1 MFWVGPLSEPPSGW
15 LNQGATMSRVVESDS
30 SRLIRQHRNTV
41 TRAAALTAVGGV
53 LFGYD
58 TGVVGGVLPNIA
70 SDFALKTPFDKGLV
84 VAILLAGAAVGA
96 LAAGRIADQ
105 LGRRRTIF
113 ITSVVFVVGLL
124 LSALAPDLWTFW
136 IGRFV
141 IGLGVGSTSF
151 VVPLYIGEI
160 APPARRGAL
169 VSLNQLSITMGIL
182 VSQLVAYFLAGHGD
196 WRVSVGLALIPAV
209 ILGLGIVREPESPA
223 WLVRQGREDE
233 ARAVLHQLR
242 DSKEEIDD
250 EIHNV
255 KQVAREQGKS
265 SVRDLLDGSL
275 RPALLLGVSLAVI
288 QQITGIN
295 TVIYF
300 APTVL
305 QEAGLG
311 RSASLLALVIV
322 GVTNV
327 VLTVAAIRYLDR
339 VGRRPLL
346 IWGMVGMIIGLAAL
360 SIAFAIGV
368 HGGAGAVFATVALA
382 FYVGAFAISLGPV
395 VWLLI
400 AEIYPLRVRGQA
412 ASIATMANWT
422 ANLVVA
428 VSYLSIISAI
438 GRTGTFV
445 TYGIITV
452 LSLVYVIRKVPET
465 KGLSLSEIEAQVA
478 SPAS

>member
-1 MFWVGPLSEPPSGW
+1 
-15 LNQGATMSRVVESDS
+15 MSQLAESDS
-30 SRLIRQHRNTV
+30 ARLHQKHRNAV

-70 SDFALKTPFDKGLV
+70 SDFSLTSPFDKGLV
-84 VAILLAGAAVGA
+84 VAILLAGASIGA
-96 LAAGRIADQ
+96 LVAGRIADQ
-105 LGRRRTIF
+105 LGRRYTILL
-113 ITSVVFVVGLL
+113 TSVVFVVGLL
-124 LSALAPDLWTFW
+124 ISSLAPQLWLFW

-160 APPARRGAL
+160 APPERRGAL
-169 VSLNQLSITMGIL
+169 VSLNQLSVTIGIL
-182 VSQLVAYFLAGHGD
+182 VSELVAYFLAGHGD
-196 WRVSVGLALIPAV
+196 WRFSVGLALLPAV
-209 ILGLGIVREPESPA
+209 VLGIGVISEPESPA
-223 WLVRQGREDE
+223 WLVRQNREDD
-233 ARAVLHQLR
+233 ARRVLATLR
-242 DSKEEIDD
+242 DSDQAIEDEID
-250 EIHNV
+250 NV
-255 KQVAREQGKS
+255 KAVAAEEQKGS
-265 SVRDLLDGSL
+265 IAELLDARL
-275 RPALLLGVSLAVI
+275 RPALMLGVMLAII

-311 RSASLLALVIV
+311 KSASLLALVIV

-327 VLTVAAIRYLDR
+327 VMTLVAIRFLDR

-346 IWGMVGMIIGLAAL
+346 IWGMVGMIVGILALAAT
-360 SIAFAIGV
+360 FAIGI
-368 HGGAGAVFATVALA
+368 HGNGAIFATIALA
-382 FYVGAFAISLGPV
+382 FYVGAFAVSLGPV

-400 AEIYPLRVRGQA
+400 AEIFPLRVRGQA
-412 ASIATMANWT
+412 ASIATMANWA

-428 VSYLSIISAI
+428 VSYLSIIAAI

-445 TYGIITV
+445 TYGVITA
-452 LSLVYVIRKVPET
+452 LSLIYVIKMVPET
-465 KGLSLSEIEAQVA
+465 NGLSLTEVEKQLAPSHD
-478 SPAS
+478 

>member
-1 MFWVGPLSEPPSGW
+1 MVQTEESSISG
-15 LNQGATMSRVVESDS
+15 SVK
-30 SRLIRQHRNTV
+30 QHRNAV
-41 TRAAALTAVGGV
+41 TKAAALTALGGI

-58 TGVVGGVLPNIA
+58 TGVVGGVLPNI
-70 SDFALKTPFDKGLV
+70 SKSFALVSPFDKGLV

-96 LAAGRIADQ
+96 LVAGRVADQ
-105 LGRRRTIF
+105 LGRKRAIF
-113 ITSVVFVVGLL
+113 ITSIVFVVGLL
-124 LSALAPDLWTFW
+124 ASSLAPSLGVFW
-136 IGRFV
+136 ISRFI

-160 APPARRGAL
+160 APPERRGGL
-169 VSLNQLSITMGIL
+169 VSLNQLSITIGIL

-196 WRVSVGLALIPAV
+196 WRVSVGLALLPAV
-209 ILGLGIVREPESPA
+209 VLGLGIIREPESPA

-233 ARAVLHQLR
+233 ARDVLRQLR
-242 DSKEEIDD
+242 DSDDVIDD
-250 EIHNV
+250 EIDNV
-255 KQVAREQGKS
+255 RQVAREESKGTLG
-265 SVRDLLDGSL
+265 DLVDSRL
-275 RPALLLGVSLAVI
+275 RPALILGVTLAVI

-327 VLTVAAIRYLDR
+327 VMTIVAVRYLDR
-339 VGRRPLL
+339 TGRRPLL
-346 IWGMVGMIIGLAAL
+346 IWGMVGMTVGLAAL
-360 SIAFAIGV
+360 AAAFAIGI
-368 HGGAGAVFATVALA
+368 HGNGAVFATIALA
-382 FYVGAFAISLGPV
+382 FYVGAFAVSLGPI

-400 AEIYPLRVRGQA
+400 AEIFPLRVRGQA
-412 ASIATMANWT
+412 ASIATMANWM

-438 GRTGTFV
+438 GRTGTFI
-445 TYGIITV
+445 TYAVVTV
-452 LSLVYVIRKVPET
+452 LSLIYVVAKVPET
-465 KGLSLSEIEAQVA
+465 KGLKLSEVEASLA
-478 SPAS
+478 PH